1 MVIKNRIAKW
11 RKELFDSI
19 AAAVGAVLTKFLED
33 FRSDARAELEEF
45 RLAARAELEA
55 VARKADEGVDKLTD
69 AIPGTLDD
77 KLLDGRFGQ
86 LLDRLERLTGF
97 LGGGR

>member
-1 MVIKNRIAKW
+1 MVIKDRIAKW

-19 AAAVGAVLTKFLED
+19 AAVVGAVLTELLED
-33 FRSDARAELEEF
+33 FRRD
-45 RLAARAELEA
+45 ARAELEA
-55 VARKADEGVDKLTD
+55 VARKADEGIDKLTD
-69 AIPGTLDD
+69 AIPGTIDD

-97 LGGGR
+97 LGGGGR